1 MSTLEQKTKKKA
13 LLIQDIGLT
22 SYREGIE
29 SQYKSHKRVCNNPS
43 QGQVL
48 FLEHEK
54 VITVGSRGKRDEIL
68 ASDSDLLKHGVSL
81 EETDRGG
88 QVTVHNKG
96 QLIAY
101 FIISLRRFDLKPVD
115 FVRILENCII
125 DVLKYFGIKSRAI
138 KGKTGVWT
146 ESKEEC
152 SKIAAIGLRVSNGVT
167 LHGFALNVNNDLDLF
182 NYIIPCG
189 LPGSRT
195 TSMREETSQTI
206 SIQQVRCRF
215 EEILRNYF
223 NCEVRIV

>member
-1 MSTLEQKTKKKA
+1 M
-13 LLIQDIGLT
+13 
-22 SYREGIE
+22 
-29 SQYKSHKRVCNNPS
+29 
-43 QGQVL
+43 
-48 FLEHEK
+48 
-54 VITVGSRGKRDEIL
+54 
-68 ASDSDLLKHGVSL
+68 
-81 EETDRGG
+81 
-88 QVTVHNKG
+88 
-96 QLIAY
+96 
-101 FIISLRRFDLKPVD
+101 
-115 FVRILENCII
+115 
-125 DVLKYFGIKSRAI
+125 
-138 KGKTGVWT
+138 WT

-206 SIQQVRCRF
+206 SNQQDRCRL